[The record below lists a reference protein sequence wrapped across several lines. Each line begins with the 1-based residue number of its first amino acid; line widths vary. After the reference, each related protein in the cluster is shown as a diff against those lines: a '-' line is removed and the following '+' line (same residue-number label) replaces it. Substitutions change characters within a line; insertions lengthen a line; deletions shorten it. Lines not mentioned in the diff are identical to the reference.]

1 MSALAQ
7 KIAAIAKKGNPDLP
21 KDAIRALAKN
31 LTHQNYD
38 FRSSLHAA
46 EWAKNIELCLKKSPR
61 PSVMPSQKIVSENLT
76 WFIYVCS
83 GIQTPSERAALA
95 SFLKEMDVHPTSLV
109 SQTGRRPFMEWAHF
123 SHIDLSPEETE
134 NAFQTLL
141 SLGVPIDEKKDVD
154 GDDILSFLSFVPFV
168 PNESDKYVEILRQ
181 KITLLK
187 LHVSGSFFKKALDA
201 LPHDTGRQKFL
212 RAELERVYLMN
223 EIDPPSQSSKSKPAR
238 KI

>member
-1 MSALAQ
+1 
-7 KIAAIAKKGNPDLP
+7 
-21 KDAIRALAKN
+21 
-31 LTHQNYD
+31 
-38 FRSSLHAA
+38 
-46 EWAKNIELCLKKSPR
+46 
-61 PSVMPSQKIVSENLT
+61 MPSQKIVSENLT

-181 KITLLK
+181 KITLLISNSTCQGHFLK
-187 LHVSGSFFKKALDA
+187 KPSTLCLRTRVARSFCA
-201 LPHDTGRQKFL
+201 PNL
-212 RAELERVYLMN
+212 RGC
-223 EIDPPSQSSKSKPAR
+223 I
-238 KI
+238 